1 MRRYEIIKDEVYQIL
16 NTNCFGNKRKHGLE
30 HLFSVAAMMKYLA
43 IQNNL
48 NIEIAATIGILHDLA
63 TYKLNSSF
71 DHANRSSLIDS
82 ELLKKDELFSANEID
97 TIVTAIKNHSNKE
110 RIDDKYSE
118 LIKNADLLIQYLND
132 PEALLTSE
140 KQKRINRLIESK

>member
-48 NIEIAATIGILHDLA
+48 TI
-63 TYKLNSSF
+63 
-71 DHANRSSLIDS
+71 
-82 ELLKKDELFSANEID
+82 
-97 TIVTAIKNHSNKE
+97 
-110 RIDDKYSE
+110 
-118 LIKNADLLIQYLND
+118 
-132 PEALLTSE
+132 
-140 KQKRINRLIESK
+140 

>member
-63 TYKLNSSF
+63 TYKLNSSCLLYTSIIIII
-71 DHANRSSLIDS
+71 NCSS
-82 ELLKKDELFSANEID
+82 
-97 TIVTAIKNHSNKE
+97 
-110 RIDDKYSE
+110 
-118 LIKNADLLIQYLND
+118 
-132 PEALLTSE
+132 
-140 KQKRINRLIESK
+140 

>member
-71 DHANRSSLIDS
+71 DHANRSSLIAS
-82 ELLKKDELFSANEID
+82 ELLKKDELFSAN
-97 TIVTAIKNHSNKE
+97 SNKE

>member
-71 DHANRSSLIDS
+71 DHVKCRLLQQFLYRSEEHTS
-82 ELLKKDELFSANEID
+82 ELQS
-97 TIVTAIKNHSNKE
+97 
-110 RIDDKYSE
+110 R
-118 LIKNADLLIQYLND
+118 
-132 PEALLTSE
+132 
-140 KQKRINRLIESK
+140 

>member
-71 DHANRSSLIDS
+71 DHANRSSLIAS
-82 ELLKKDELFSANEID
+82 ELLKKDD
-97 TIVTAIKNHSNKE
+97 SNKE

>member
-1 MRRYEIIKDEVYQIL
+1 M
-16 NTNCFGNKRKHGLE
+16 
-30 HLFSVAAMMKYLA
+30 
-43 IQNNL
+43 
-48 NIEIAATIGILHDLA
+48 
-63 TYKLNSSF
+63 NSSF
-71 DHANRSSLIDS
+71 DHANRSSLIAS

-140 KQKRINRLIESK
+140 KQKRINLIRRLIAIKVIVIHSKLFKPLNFNLYILINNGLCRLAVPLSLLL